1 MRKPDRNNS
10 KYYRTINR
18 YGEYGSVSKFL
29 DKVFEEDI
37 DDLKRRYKVGKVNGQ
52 SSAKTA
58 TRR

>member
-29 DKVFEEDI
+29 DKVFEEDMKKWRI
-37 DDLKRRYKVGKVNGQ
+37 SL
-52 SSAKTA
+52 STA
-58 TRR
+58 EVE